1 MNESYIR
8 GCCNTKCRG
17 SKGDRANMPAELLLH
32 PFQTAIERRKNGS
45 TKHRHDEQ

>member
-17 SKGDRANMPAELLLH
+17 SKGDRANMPAEHLLH
-32 PFQTAIERRKNGS
+32 PSDCIERRKNGS